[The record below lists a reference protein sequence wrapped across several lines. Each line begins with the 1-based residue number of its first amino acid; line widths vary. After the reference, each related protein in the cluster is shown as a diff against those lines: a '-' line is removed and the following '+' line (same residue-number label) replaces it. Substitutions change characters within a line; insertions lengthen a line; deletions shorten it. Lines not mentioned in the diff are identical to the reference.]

1 MKNTI
6 YAVVRIEYDFTLN
19 CTAMEEKDCA
29 AIDLAINPNFHTVEN
44 GVSLKSVHLSQVVPH
59 SIIDWYA
66 LEHNPEQVYVEQY

>member
-44 GVSLKSVHLSQVVPH
+44 GVSLKSVHLEQVEPNKLV
-59 SIIDWYA
+59 DWDN
-66 LEHNPEQVYVEQY
+66 LEHNPEYLFIKQ

>member
-1 MKNTI
+1 MKNVI

-44 GVSLKSVHLSQVVPH
+44 GVSLKSVHLNQVTPH
-59 SIIDWYA
+59 EPSDWYS
-66 LEHNPEQVYVEQY
+66 LENCPDQIYVKQ

>member
-1 MKNTI
+1 MKNVI

-44 GVSLKSVHLSQVVPH
+44 GVSLESVHLEQVEPYKLV
-59 SIIDWYA
+59 DWVK
-66 LEHNPEQVYVEQY
+66 LEHNPDQVYVEQ

>member
-29 AIDLAINPNFHTVEN
+29 AINLAVNPNFHTIEN
-44 GVSLKSVHLSQVVPH
+44 GVSLKSVHL
-59 SIIDWYA
+59 
-66 LEHNPEQVYVEQY
+66 EQVKPNELVDWDKLERNPDQVYIEQ